1 MLDAASFLGASVVV
15 PSYTSTV
22 NSALN
27 VERVLSSCKKIS
39 SFPEAHSAASS
50 ANGDQVSSTTQSA
63 YKATEYDPPTR
74 WGCYSTCTERSGVSF
89 G

>member
-1 MLDAASFLGASVVV
+1 MLCVLDAASFFGASVVV

-50 ANGDQVSSTTQSA
+50 ANGDQVFSTTQSA
-63 YKATEYDPPTR
+63 YNATEYDPQPVGAVTAP
-74 WGCYSTCTERSGVSF
+74 GPNEAG
-89 G
+89 